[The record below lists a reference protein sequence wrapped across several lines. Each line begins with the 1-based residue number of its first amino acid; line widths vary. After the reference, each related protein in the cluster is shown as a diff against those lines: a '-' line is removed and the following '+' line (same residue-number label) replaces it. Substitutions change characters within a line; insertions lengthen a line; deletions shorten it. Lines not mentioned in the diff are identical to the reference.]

1 MAGPLTPIMVA
12 AAKLAANKGVQAAVK
27 KFGRKAVDEGK
38 QALENALVNAVEQTM
53 VTQARGYALKDQ
65 LYGNMEW
72 DEETKRLQVVADEQ
86 AERTEPDWSF
96 GIPTSPED
104 SYEQHIKKQG
114 WLGFPMSSEDSY
126 EQNVKK
132 HHPHVTVQE
141 DVPDQ
146 MTSYKPIPT
155 AYSRNLRQ
163 ELLGQKDDTRLRLGM
178 DAAEISYKPPTNST
192 RSNRLGRVGRETR

>member
-1 MAGPLTPIMVA
+1 MVA
-12 AAKLAANKGVQAAVK
+12 AARLAANKGVQAAVK
-27 KFGRKAVDEGK
+27 KFGKKVVDEAQG
-38 QALENALVNAVEQTM
+38 ALEGAILSSIETTM
-53 VTQARGYALKDQ
+53 VTQARGYAMKDQ
-65 LYGNMEW
+65 LYGNMDW
-72 DEETKRLQVVADEQ
+72 DEETKRLQVVAADQ
-86 AERTEPDWSF
+86 TERTEPVWSF

-114 WLGFPMSSEDSY
+114 WFGIPTSSEDSY

-155 AYSRNLRQ
+155 AYSRSLRR
-163 ELLGQKDDTRLRLGM
+163 ELLGQKDDTRAKLGM
-178 DAAEISYKPPTNST
+178 IPS
-192 RSNRLGRVGRETR
+192 